1 MHQLPWFADIFNV
14 YLLPSSSLSVFGE
27 CLLQVT
33 EDQLRLLHLDSAHT
47 EIASWPLIA
56 LRRFGKDESKF
67 TFECGRLVFDDTL
80 FFLEFS

>member
-1 MHQLPWFADIFNV
+1 M
-14 YLLPSSSLSVFGE
+14 
-27 CLLQVT
+27 LQVT

-67 TFECGRLVFDDTL
+67 TFECGRLVFDDDLVFLVLVRSFRTIKFEMRNTL
-80 FFLEFS
+80 